1 MSALKVKRQNRS
13 AWSNT
18 ENQSFRSAA
27 EKGIVAKEMS
37 LFSSLYFHQPSPS
50 NLNMVILHLIQ
61 IERQN
66 ASLGHEPSRLSRL
79 LEGTNQAP
87 IELEKKIYIYVFSLR
102 RVDVF

>member
-1 MSALKVKRQNRS
+1 MSALKGKRQSGS

-27 EKGIVAKEMS
+27 EKGIVAKEIG
-37 LFSSLYFHQPSPS
+37 LFSSLYFYQPIPS

-61 IERQN
+61 TEREN
-66 ASLGHEPSRLSRL
+66 ASLGHEPSRLSRI

-87 IELEKKIYIYVFSLR
+87 TQLAKIK
-102 RVDVF
+102 